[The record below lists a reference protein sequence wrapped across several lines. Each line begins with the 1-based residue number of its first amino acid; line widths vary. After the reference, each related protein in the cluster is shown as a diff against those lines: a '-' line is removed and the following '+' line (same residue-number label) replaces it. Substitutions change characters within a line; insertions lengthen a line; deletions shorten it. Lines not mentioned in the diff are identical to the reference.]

1 MVKLLSH
8 LYKDFE
14 IGSEFVASLGIAGT
28 QGTIAF
34 RMRHTAAERRLR
46 AKTGTLRG

>member
-8 LYKDFE
+8 LYKDF